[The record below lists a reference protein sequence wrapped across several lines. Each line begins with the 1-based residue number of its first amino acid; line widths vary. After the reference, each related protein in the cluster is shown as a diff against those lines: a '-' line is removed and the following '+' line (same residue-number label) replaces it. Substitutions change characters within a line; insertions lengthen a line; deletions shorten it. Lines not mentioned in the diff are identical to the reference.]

1 MYKKM
6 DLGISLWVF
15 TYKCYHQTD
24 QKLKYYQVSFNCTLC
39 SLLAETRLSCFTT
52 VLFSL
57 FNRRLHLYLPRISIS
72 GSYDVKDLFM
82 EMGIT
87 DVFSSNAD
95 LSGISGSRTLQV
107 SQVSGW
113 TDIVM
118 GWLLVFLI
126 NFISKSHDYVQ
137 GLP

>member
-1 MYKKM
+1 
-6 DLGISLWVF
+6 
-15 TYKCYHQTD
+15 
-24 QKLKYYQVSFNCTLC
+24 
-39 SLLAETRLSCFTT
+39 
-52 VLFSL
+52 
-57 FNRRLHLYLPRISIS
+57 
-72 GSYDVKDLFM
+72 M

-137 GLP
+137 ELP